1 MILIIF
7 AWIRI
12 RIKGRPGFGSVTKF
26 FTSWIRIRIKM
37 IRIRNTAND
46 GFGSSMN
53 ESADKLKIDFY
64 ESCSVVPNLND
75 GF

>member
-1 MILIIF
+1 
-7 AWIRI
+7 
-12 RIKGRPGFGSVTKF
+12 
-26 FTSWIRIRIKM
+26 M

-64 ESCSVVPNLND
+64 ESCSVVPNPND
-75 GF
+75 GFKKIFEEPRISGNQKNI